1 MVLCFKFVSRFYVF
15 LTLITKTAHWECT
28 RNCEGTQSEQQ
39 PPAGQRDNPPAYE
52 GVLRNK
58 SSGKGGERGGV

>member
-1 MVLCFKFVSRFYVF
+1 MVLCFKFASRFYVF

-39 PPAGQRDNPPAYE
+39 PPAGQRDNPQHMK
-52 GVLRNK
+52 VC
-58 SSGKGGERGGV
+58 